1 MLLRKLSVESIEVV
15 LELFGI
21 GKDLLFEGFAF
32 FVLGCCD
39 DAELSLE
46 LCI

>member
-1 MLLRKLSVESIEVV
+1 MLLRKLCVESIEVV

-21 GKDLLFEGFAF
+21 GKDLLLESFAF